1 MVQIIDQLGR
11 DHRNLRL
18 LLDIVEE
25 EMDAYREGRVPD
37 FDLLRLIAEYTLHY
51 PDLVHHPRENVVFER
66 LLMRDLGAKAV
77 VGDLVQDHRRLAELT
92 RKFAGAVSN
101 AARDVQLP
109 REWLDAL
116 AKEYLLANRLH
127 MQLEEEHFLPRA
139 MALLTEDDWAA
150 IDEKLAHADDPLF
163 GEKVA
168 EAYLY
173 LHDRVLKLHEI
184 NPFVRQSYSD

>member
-25 EMDAYREGRVPD
+25 ETNAYRDGHTPD

-51 PDLVHHPRENVVFER
+51 PDLVHHPKENLIFER
-66 LLMRDLGAKAV
+66 LVMRDPSAAEI
-77 VGDLVQDHRRLAELT
+77 VGDLIGEHRKLAELT
-92 RKFAGAVSN
+92 RRFAAAMGN
-101 AARDVQLP
+101 AAHDVELP

-116 AKEYLLANRLH
+116 ARAYLQANRLH
-127 MQLEEEHFLPRA
+127 MQLEEQYFLPRA
-139 MALLTEDDWAA
+139 MATLTEDDWIA
-150 IDEKLAHADDPLF
+150 IDENLSHADDPIF

-173 LHDRVLKLHEI
+173 LHDRIMRLHG
-184 NPFVRQSYSD
+184 

>member
-1 MVQIIDQLGR
+1 MVQVIDQLGR

-25 EMDAYREGRVPD
+25 EMDTYRKGRVPD
-37 FDLLRLIAEYTLHY
+37 FDLLRMIAEYTLHY

-66 LLMRDLGAKAV
+66 LLMRDRGAKAV
-77 VGDLVQDHRRLAELT
+77 IDDLVLEHRRLAELT
-92 RKFAGAVSN
+92 RKFAGAIGN

-127 MQLEEEHFLPRA
+127 MQAEEEHLLPRA
-139 MALLTEDDWAA
+139 RAFLTEDDWVA
-150 IDEKLAHADDPLF
+150 IDERLAHADDPVF

-173 LHDRVLKLHEI
+173 LHERVLKLHEI
-184 NPFVRQSYSD
+184 SPLVRRSHSD

>member
-25 EMDAYREGRVPD
+25 EANAYRKGRTPD
-37 FDLLRLIAEYTLHY
+37 FDLLRLIAEYSLHY
-51 PDLVHHPRENVVFER
+51 PDLVHHPKENLIFER
-66 LLMRDLGAKAV
+66 LVVRDPGAAEV
-77 VGDLVQDHRRLAELT
+77 VGDLIAEHRKLAELT
-92 RKFAGAVSN
+92 RRFAAAMSN
-101 AARDVQLP
+101 AARDVELP

-116 AKEYLLANRLH
+116 AREYLQANRLH
-127 MQLEEEHFLPRA
+127 MQFEEQYFLPRA
-139 MALLTEDDWAA
+139 MAALTEEDWLA
-150 IDEKLAHADDPLF
+150 IDENLSYAGDPVF

-173 LHDRVLKLHEI
+173 LHDRILRL
-184 NPFVRQSYSD
+184 RG